1 VKFLLLAISIKKL
14 FKITV
19 FVVQRMCE
27 LIEDLDLRAEMDA
40 FLPIRKPVNGLS
52 ARFESTKAFLPD
64 CRATYAKLPHHPE
77 MIGRE

>member
-1 VKFLLLAISIKKL
+1 VKFVFLTISIKKL

-27 LIEDLDLRAEMDA
+27 LIEDLDLRAEIDV
-40 FLPIRKPVNGLS
+40 FSSTRKPVNGLS
-52 ARFESTKAFLPD
+52 ARFEPTKAFLPD
-64 CRATYAKLPHHPE
+64 CRETYAKLQHHPE